1 MSETKTEKNKA
12 KWVVYLIIRGLVV
25 AALIAQAFNHNWH
38 NVMTCVLT
46 LILLMLP
53 QILSKKLSVDLP
65 TALEVIIVFFIFA
78 AEILGEIRGFYVIF
92 PRWDD
97 MLHTTNGFLAAAIG
111 FALVDVLNR
120 HENVKM
126 SMSPAFVAGVAFC
139 FSMTIGALW
148 EFFECAMDIYFG
160 QDMQKDTW
168 LTSFQSVAIHP
179 EGLNIPVPVEVEQV
193 TVNGMIWDKYLDV
206 GLYDTMHDLWVNFLG
221 AVTFS
226 ILGWIYIKNR
236 GKGFAAKFMPTLKK

>member
-1 MSETKTEKNKA
+1 MI
-12 KWVVYLIIRGLVV
+12 VYIVIRALVL
-25 AALIAQAFNHNWH
+25 AAMVAQAFNHNWH

-53 QILSKKLSVDLP
+53 SILSKKLSVNLP
-65 TALEVIIVFFIFA
+65 TALEVIIVLFIFA

-111 FALVDVLNR
+111 FALIDVLNR

-126 SMSPAFVAGVAFC
+126 SLSPAFVAGVAFC
-139 FSMTIGALW
+139 FSMTIGVLW
-148 EFFECAMDIYFG
+148 EFFECSMDLFFG

-168 LTSFQSVAIHP
+168 LESFSSVAIHP
-179 EGLNIPVPVEVEQV
+179 EGLNIPVPVEVQSV
-193 TVNGMIWDKYLDV
+193 TLNGMTWDRYLDV
-206 GLYDTMHDLWVNFLG
+206 GLYDTMHDLFVNFIG
-221 AVTFS
+221 AVVFS
-226 ILGWIYIKNR
+226 ILGSFYIKNR
-236 GKGFAAKFMPTLKK
+236 GKGLAAKFMPTLKKH